1 MLNVLPESRPRRQ
14 RRTGG
19 ATTSVAL
26 HVAIIGVVTAT
37 TAQLPR
43 DTGREPV
50 TMVPLPPIVE
60 RRVTSQPDAGAPV
73 ASRGIATT
81 VLRRITLTE
90 IPTTIPPIDLSAP
103 ATPDPGTGVVDFGPP
118 GSTTLGGRG
127 IPAAR
132 DTGSGTW
139 NASETLMRVIS
150 VIRPRY
156 PEPLRNA
163 VIGWI
168 GLHGCGELIG
178 RDACELHEP
187 VIHGAGV
194 DVFAFSAGQHGAAF
208 IDHSRQMDITF

>member
-1 MLNVLPESRPRRQ
+1 
-14 RRTGG
+14 
-19 ATTSVAL
+19 
-26 HVAIIGVVTAT
+26 
-37 TAQLPR
+37 
-43 DTGREPV
+43 
-50 TMVPLPPIVE
+50 MVPLPPIVE

-163 VIGWI
+163 GVSGHVLVQFVVDTTGRVEPRSAKIIESTHDLFSRAVLDVVG
-168 GLHGCGELIG
+168 GLRFRPTEVNG
-178 RDACELHEP
+178 RKVRALAEMPFEFVLK
-187 VIHGAGV
+187 
-194 DVFAFSAGQHGAAF
+194 
-208 IDHSRQMDITF
+208 